1 LQKDRVSVLTHTI
14 DYIHQLKTQ
23 VTQLE
28 KAAGPLLKQEKGI
41 DYSQPPVSTMSQ
53 EFSTLSSSS
62 RSPIKVA
69 VSPNED
75 GLVINVEA
83 SNHTETLV
91 HILSVSRD
99 LGLEIRS
106 FNSKSINDQ
115 VQVAVN
121 VVVCALSLSL
131 ALLFTIKIYYLE
143 SFQLGTCFS
152 WSLIAAQ
159 PLLQILFKTLL

>member
-41 DYSQPPVSTMSQ
+41 DYSQPPASTMSE

-91 HILSVSRD
+91 RILSVSRD

-131 ALLFTIKIYYLE
+131 SLWPFFLPSKFTTLNHF
-143 SFQLGTCFS
+143 SLGS
-152 WSLIAAQ
+152 VSVGH
-159 PLLQILFKTLL
+159 